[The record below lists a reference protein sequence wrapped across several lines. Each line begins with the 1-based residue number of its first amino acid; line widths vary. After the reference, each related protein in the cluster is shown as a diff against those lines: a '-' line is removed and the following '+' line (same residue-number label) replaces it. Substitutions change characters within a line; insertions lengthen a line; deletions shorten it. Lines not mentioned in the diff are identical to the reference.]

1 MNTATKILIGVV
13 ITILIALFFTPAGTK
28 LIYSWGFSM
37 QKAQDVSRYETRKNV
52 EDTCR
57 AMMASYTADALI
69 WEQYKSTNGETLSWA
84 NQAKMRANSTA
95 SSYNNYVLKNS
106 FVFQNNV
113 PEDIL
118 MNLPYLTK

>member
-1 MNTATKILIGVV
+1 MNTSTKILIAIIGFL
-13 ITILIALFFTPAGTK
+13 LIFLLFTPWGAK
-28 LIYSWGFSM
+28 AVFNWDYSM
-37 QKAQDVSRYETRKNV
+37 KKAQDVSRYETRKNV

-57 AMMASYTADALI
+57 AMMSSYKADSLT
-69 WEQYKSTNGETLSWA
+69 WEQYKATNGETLSWA

-106 FVFQNNV
+106 FVFQNNI

-118 MNLPYLTK
+118 MNLPYLDK